1 MSEAKMSHK
10 VGQFY
15 QYSGAVHIHTT
26 ESDGTKTLQE
36 VAALGR
42 EVGLDFM
49 MFADHMGLT
58 NREARLEGFY
68 GDTLVVI
75 GYEHNDVDDNNH
87 YIVFDSPRVYP
98 AEMTAK
104 EYVAAAADDGA
115 LGIIAHPIEHRPR
128 EGKYPPYPW
137 TEWSTDRFDGIE
149 LWNQMS
155 EWMEKLGRF
164 NKLQMVM
171 SPRKSMVGPTEELLR
186 IWDEFSK
193 KRRCVGI
200 AGVDAHAFPVR
211 IGPWTLEI
219 FPYKVHF
226 KCLRTN
232 IILDEPLSKDVD
244 TARGQLYQALRRCRV
259 FGSNVRWGNTRG
271 FEFLARTGQS
281 IYTCGDSLPLTEEV
295 SLQVNLPGRALVRL
309 VHDGRSLI
317 EAHTNR
323 LEYTVAR
330 PGLYRVEA
338 WKGKRGWIFSNHIRI
353 EG

>member
-1 MSEAKMSHK
+1 MMSHK

-36 VAALGR
+36 VAELGR
-42 EVGLDFM
+42 QVGLDFM
-49 MFADHMGLT
+49 MFTDHMGLT
-58 NREARLEGFY
+58 NRDSGLEGFY

-75 GYEHNDVDDNNH
+75 GYEHNDQDDNNH
-87 YIVFDSPRVYP
+87 YIVFGSPGVYP
-98 AEMTAK
+98 AEMTARQ
-104 EYVAAAADDGA
+104 YVESAASDGA

-137 TEWSTDRFDGIE
+137 TEWSTDRFDGMEI
-149 LWNQMS
+149 WNQMS

-164 NKLQMVM
+164 NKLQMVL
-171 SPRKSMVGPTEELLR
+171 SPRKSMIGPTDELLR
-186 IWDEFSK
+186 LWDEFSR

-219 FPYKVHF
+219 FPYKDHF
-226 KCLRTN
+226 RCLRTSV
-232 IILDEPLSKDVD
+232 ILDEPMSKDPH
-244 TARGQLYQALRRCRV
+244 TAKGQLLRALRSCRA
-259 FGSNVRWGNTRG
+259 FASNVRWGNTRG
-271 FEFLARTGQS
+271 FEFLARTGRS
-281 IYTCGDSLPLTEEV
+281 LFTCGDSLPLTEEV
-295 SLQVNLPGRALVRL
+295 SLLVHLPARADLRL
-309 VHDGRSLI
+309 IHDGRLLI